1 MLHCFP
7 YYLHNNVVIHITM
20 IYHSV
25 YMKVKA
31 EKLSEKEVIQ
41 TLDTLYTAA
50 SAGQI
55 GCQAFLA

>member
-1 MLHCFP
+1 
-7 YYLHNNVVIHITM
+7 M